1 MSGDW
6 CLGNCCKGNGIMS
19 ILDKFDPYAM
29 INPKT
34 EEDFL
39 ALLDEL
45 HAEADNLT
53 DILDR
58 LTLDCERNKK

>member
-1 MSGDW
+1 
-6 CLGNCCKGNGIMS
+6 MS
-19 ILDKFDPYAM
+19 ILNKFDPYAM

-45 HAEADNLT
+45 NAEADNLT

-58 LTLDCERNKK
+58 LTLDCERNKNERED